1 MNYYDLPRWRSW
13 ILQNFSVISLF
24 LPMTA
29 NDLWFHFSYS
39 PFPSSFS
46 VSPFSVSCTGCDE
59 LKGGGDSHLAFQ
71 NSTDLRYTGYTLPE
85 TNSEFTPANEFRFG
99 IWIFSLLGVWPGPIF
114 FRGELVVLGR
124 ITGQPFFFR
133 WSHGAP
139 PILVVI
145 VAWCRS
151 GCKTCGMYRRRH
163 LGDAFASSWWS
174 WTKNM
179 IKNPWGVLMDWIRM
193 DQTWT
198 WHCSR
203 LLVKAGYV
211 HNLYDFRA
219 DKNLAVESWFVI
231 CHFVDSGA
239 V

>member
-1 MNYYDLPRWRSW
+1 MTCD
-13 ILQNFSVISLF
+13 FISHI
-24 LPMTA
+24 P
-29 NDLWFHFSYS
+29 

-114 FRGELVVLGR
+114 FR
-124 ITGQPFFFR
+124 

-163 LGDAFASSWWS
+163 LGDAFA
-174 WTKNM
+174 KQLVELD
-179 IKNPWGVLMDWIRM
+179 KKY
-193 DQTWT
+193 DQKS
-198 WHCSR
+198 HGSFHA
-203 LLVKAGYV
+203 LDSDGS
-211 HNLYDFRA
+211 NL
-219 DKNLAVESWFVI
+219 NLTLQSFTRQ
-231 CHFVDSGA
+231 GGG
-239 V
+239 